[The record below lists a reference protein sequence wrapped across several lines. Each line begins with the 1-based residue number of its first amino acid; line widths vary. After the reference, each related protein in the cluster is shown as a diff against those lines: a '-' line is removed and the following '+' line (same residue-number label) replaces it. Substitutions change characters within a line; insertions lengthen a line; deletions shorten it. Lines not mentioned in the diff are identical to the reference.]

1 MNRRNSSGS
10 TGGSSAAGRTSQNT
24 SRRST
29 SSEGRTSDNTSRRST
44 STNGVSTTTTAA
56 GSHAT
61 DASSLNS
68 SVNDKVVIARQNAMI
83 AKYRDS
89 TSQAKQ
95 ICTGPVRRVPC

>member
-1 MNRRNSSGS
+1 MTQRHPHARETREARMNRRNSSGS
-10 TGGSSAAGRTSQNT
+10 TGGSSAA
-24 SRRST
+24 
-29 SSEGRTSDNTSRRST
+29 GRTSDNTSRRST